1 MFHYTEEENTI
12 VLNVVTCGEV
22 RFGRRVRGR
31 NADREGGG
39 RGWRRLG
46 PGERAMSWEGDR
58 QAGSLHGGLVVPQ
71 LMDPLLLQ
79 QQGLLLTHRLKN
91 QTWDVTLPIVVRAFS
106 SESHETRARIL
117 N

>member
-1 MFHYTEEENTI
+1 MHRHNTDEEAAAKRAKNLMFHNTPEEQNTI
-12 VLNVVTCGEV
+12 ILNVVTCGEV

-46 PGERAMSWEGDR
+46 PGERAVSREGDR

-91 QTWDVTLPIVVRAFS
+91 QT
-106 SESHETRARIL
+106 
-117 N
+117 